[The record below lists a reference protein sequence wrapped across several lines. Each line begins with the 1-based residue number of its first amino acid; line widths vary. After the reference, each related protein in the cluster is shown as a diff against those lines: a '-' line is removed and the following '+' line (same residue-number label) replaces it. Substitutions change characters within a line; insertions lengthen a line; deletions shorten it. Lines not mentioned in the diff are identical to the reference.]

1 MRYRVWACAIEMK
14 SNERRSTGRERR
26 QGWEQKEAGLD
37 WDREDD
43 TGRTGARKDAGRV
56 EMG

>member
-1 MRYRVWACAIEMK
+1 MWACAIEMK
-14 SNERRSTGRERR
+14 SNERRSTERERR